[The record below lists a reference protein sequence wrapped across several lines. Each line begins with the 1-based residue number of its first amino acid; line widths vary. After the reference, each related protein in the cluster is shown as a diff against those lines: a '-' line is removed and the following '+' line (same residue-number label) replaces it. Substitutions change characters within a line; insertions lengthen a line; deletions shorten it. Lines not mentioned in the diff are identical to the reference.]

1 MMYVLIGLITGIAS
15 GMGFGGG
22 SILIILLTAFLGF
35 NQLHA
40 QGINLLFFIPIGALA
55 LVIHFKNATVDKKAA
70 GLAIGFGIIG
80 AVFGSIIAR
89 TLASVNILHKLFAL
103 AILIIGIT
111 ELFAKNRK
119 EQE

>member
-1 MMYVLIGLITGIAS
+1 MMYILIGLITGIAS

-22 SILIILLTAFLGF
+22 SILIIILTAFLGF
-35 NQLHA
+35 SQLHA

-55 LVIHFKNATVDKKAA
+55 LAIHFKNATVDKKAA

-80 AVFGSIIAR
+80 AILGSVIAR

-111 ELFAKNRK
+111 ELFAKSKRK
-119 EQE
+119 G